1 MFPVPSRIATQC
13 SKLLKIC
20 NIQNRNH
27 HQNLHNLFTDLLSFV
42 FHFLLMGTYILQI
55 CNLRIIFVLNHPG
68 IPLNLPSLWQGCP
81 LLIFCIAYFQLDL
94 LPHFCHII
102 FVYSSLSRLCKCVGM
117 CPPYGGQK
125 KTLGVFSGTIQ
136 LFRIEGLSRARNSW
150 SGLACLS
157 REPQRSTFICIPSTE
172 ITSMC
177 TMFVCYLF
185 LY

>member
-1 MFPVPSRIATQC
+1 MFPVSSRIATQY

-27 HQNLHNLFTDLLSFV
+27 HQNLHNLLTDLLSFV
-42 FHFLLMGTYILQI
+42 FRFLLMGTYILQI
-55 CNLRIIFVLNHPG
+55 CSLRIIFVLNRPDS
-68 IPLNLPSLWQGCP
+68 PLNLPSLDRDVHCLFSAWVM
-81 LLIFCIAYFQLDL
+81 QLDL

-102 FVYSSLSRLCKCVGM
+102 LVYLPLFPLCKCVGI

-125 KTLGVFSGTIQ
+125 KTLGIFSGTIQ
-136 LFRIEGLSRARNSW
+136 LFWKEGFSRARNSW

-157 REPQRSTFICIPSTE
+157 REPQRFTFICIPSTE
-172 ITSMC
+172 ITSVC
-177 TMFVCYLF
+177 TMFICYLF